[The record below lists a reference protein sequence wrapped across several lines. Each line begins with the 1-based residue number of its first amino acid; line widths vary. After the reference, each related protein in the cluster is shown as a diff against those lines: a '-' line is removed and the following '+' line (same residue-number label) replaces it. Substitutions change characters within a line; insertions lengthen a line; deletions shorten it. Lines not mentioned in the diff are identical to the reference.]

1 VYASDNPLRKWH
13 MFKRFEQREYQL
25 LAHLLNGAS
34 ARTSYAA
41 YAGKLIPR
49 SEVLRAK
56 IEATLG
62 ESTAADLIC
71 KLMAHMFEG
80 GAGLSIAPEHLT
92 VVPKTV
98 PRDRYI

>member
-1 VYASDNPLRKWH
+1 MGR
-13 MFKRFEQREYQL
+13 R
-25 LAHLLNGAS
+25 

-49 SEVLRAK
+49 GEVLHAK

-62 ESTAADLIC
+62 SSQVADFIC
-71 KLMAHMFEG
+71 KLMAHLFEG
-80 GAGLSIAPEHLT
+80 GAGLSIAPEHLA